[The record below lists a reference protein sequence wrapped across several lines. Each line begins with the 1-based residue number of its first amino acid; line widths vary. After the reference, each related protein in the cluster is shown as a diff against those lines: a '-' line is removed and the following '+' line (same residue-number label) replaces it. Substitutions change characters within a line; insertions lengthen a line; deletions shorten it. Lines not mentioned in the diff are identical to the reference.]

1 MRKGGLSRRAVGR
14 GGGPAG
20 LGVSGGGGPVVGGLR
35 ASRGRGRGGK
45 PVRAFSARRA
55 RQRQPYGHGGNVLLT
70 LCLDTFN
77 LLKLYVNVHL
87 ML

>member
-1 MRKGGLSRRAVGR
+1 MGRIEGGSR
-14 GGGPAG
+14 GGGEEESQLG
-20 LGVSGGGGPVVGGLR
+20 L
-35 ASRGRGRGGK
+35 
-45 PVRAFSARRA
+45 SAPPQG
-55 RQRQPYGHGGNVLLT
+55 RQRQPYGHGGNILLT